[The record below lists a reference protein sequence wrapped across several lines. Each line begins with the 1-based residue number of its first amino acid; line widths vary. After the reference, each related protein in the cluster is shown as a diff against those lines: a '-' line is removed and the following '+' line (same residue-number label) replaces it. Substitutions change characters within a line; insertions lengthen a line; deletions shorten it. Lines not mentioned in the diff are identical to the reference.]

1 MVGNVSEFCIPVDDE
16 RPGMV
21 AVRGGNWALTE
32 NPCRLAVRRVT
43 DERYVSDRLGFRVKL
58 YPR

>member
-1 MVGNVSEFCIPVDDE
+1 
-16 RPGMV
+16 MV